1 MKKAILTV
9 AACLAMLI
17 AVDSA
22 NGQTENENFI
32 LNTESPADR
41 KARMAWWKEARF
53 GMFVHWGLYSS
64 TEGEWGDQKFNRG
77 AEWIQRKA
85 NVKADTYENTM
96 RSKFKP
102 SPDFAAE
109 WAKLALS
116 LIHISEPTRPY

>member
-1 MKKAILTV
+1 MKKLILTV

-32 LNTESPADR
+32 LKTESPADR

-77 AEWIQRKA
+77 AE
-85 NVKADTYENTM
+85 
-96 RSKFKP
+96 
-102 SPDFAAE
+102 
-109 WAKLALS
+109 
-116 LIHISEPTRPY
+116 